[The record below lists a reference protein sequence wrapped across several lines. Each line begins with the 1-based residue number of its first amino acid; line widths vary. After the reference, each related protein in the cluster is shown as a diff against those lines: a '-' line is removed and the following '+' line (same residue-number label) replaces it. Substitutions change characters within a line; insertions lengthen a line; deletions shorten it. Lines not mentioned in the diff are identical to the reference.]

1 MFYAFEF
8 TDGINTTTGGSNGSP
23 VRIAG
28 TLYSFHTKELRS
40 AFVAEGCDYRNGPAP
55 FRRTI
60 TVRELPHG
68 WTTKDAQAFSDD
80 EPAIFAELAKI
91 DSSWL
96 NGQECAPNEG
106 HWAYPNHAQSAD
118 EFRRRLDRAEGAA
131 ELAALR
137 REERK
142 SVEESTQEAKELII
156 SAMVARSGYDAT
168 ERAEEAERI
177 LNSFGQAP
185 TELYNAAT
193 LIGIDL

>member
-28 TLYSFHTKELRS
+28 TLYSFHTKELRA
-40 AFVAEGCDYRNGPAP
+40 AFVSEGCDYRNGPAP

-60 TVRELPHG
+60 TVRDLPHG
-68 WTTKDAQAFSDD
+68 WTTKDAQVFSDD

-91 DSSWL
+91 DSSSL
-96 NGQECAPNEG
+96 NGQE
-106 HWAYPNHAQSAD
+106 
-118 EFRRRLDRAEGAA
+118 
-131 ELAALR
+131 
-137 REERK
+137 
-142 SVEESTQEAKELII
+142 STQKAKELLI

-168 ERAEEAERI
+168 ERAEHAERI

-185 TELYNAAT
+185 TELYTAAT